1 MTFIEKFSQIK
12 RKYGKID
19 ESKLT
24 ENFAVQVEMTDEDCG
39 GIFYIAYMNGPFAI
53 EPYDYYDNTAI
64 VKVSSK
70 VLENILSC
78 KADPMESFSAGEI
91 QVEGDI
97 SHALMLVE
105 LMKKEPKPRKPRKAK
120 AEETAVAA
128 EAKEEVK
135 AEEKAE
141 VKEEKKP
148 AEKKAPKKEKA
159 EKKPAVRKTA
169 KKTTKKDA
177 E

>member
-1 MTFIEKFSQIK
+1 MTFIEKFNQIK

-24 ENFAVQVEMTDEDCG
+24 EHFAVQVEMTDEDCG

-64 VKVSSK
+64 VRVSSK

-78 KADPMESFSAGEI
+78 KADPMESFFAGAI

-97 SHALMLVE
+97 SHALMLVD

-120 AEETAVAA
+120 T
-128 EAKEEVK
+128 
-135 AEEKAE
+135 EEKAVVAE

-148 AEKKAPKKEKA
+148 AKEKAPKKEKA

>member
-1 MTFIEKFSQIK
+1 MTFIEKFNQLK
-12 RKYGKID
+12 KKYGKID

-39 GIFYIAYMNGPFAI
+39 GIFYVAYMNGPFAV

-64 VKVSSK
+64 IKVSSK

-78 KADPMESFSAGEI
+78 KTDPMDAFFAGEI
-91 QVEGDI
+91 KVEGDI
-97 SHALMLVE
+97 GHALMLVE
-105 LMKKEPKPRKPRKAK
+105 LMKKAPKPRKPRAAK
-120 AEETAVAA
+120 AET
-128 EAKEEVK
+128 
-135 AEEKAE
+135 
-141 VKEEKKP
+141 EEKKP
-148 AEKKAPKKEKA
+148 AAKKS
-159 EKKPAVRKTA
+159 A

>member
-1 MTFIEKFSQIK
+1 MTFIEKFNQLK
-12 RKYGKID
+12 KKYGKID

-39 GIFYIAYMNGPFAI
+39 GIFYVAYMNGPFAV

-64 VKVSSK
+64 IRVSSK

-78 KADPMESFSAGEI
+78 KADPMESFFAGEI

-97 SHALMLVE
+97 GHALMLVE
-105 LMKKEPKPRKPRKAK
+105 LMKKAPKPRKPRVAK
-120 AEETAVAA
+120 KET
-128 EAKEEVK
+128 
-135 AEEKAE
+135 
-141 VKEEKKP
+141 
-148 AEKKAPKKEKA
+148 AEKKTA
-159 EKKPAVRKTA
+159 A
-169 KKTTKKDA
+169 KKTTKKSAKKDA

>member
-1 MTFIEKFSQIK
+1 MTFIEKFNQLK
-12 RKYGKID
+12 KKYGKID

-39 GIFYIAYMNGPFAI
+39 GIFYVAYMNGPFAV

-64 VKVSSK
+64 IKVSSK

-78 KADPMESFSAGEI
+78 KADPMEAFFAGEI

-105 LMKKEPKPRKPRKAK
+105 LMKKAPKPRKPRAK
-120 AEETAVAA
+120 AEP
-128 EAKEEVK
+128 
-135 AEEKAE
+135 
-141 VKEEKKP
+141 KEEK
-148 AEKKAPKKEKA
+148 AEKKAP
-159 EKKPAVRKTA
+159 A
-169 KKTTKKDA
+169 KKTTKRATKKAA

>member
-1 MTFIEKFSQIK
+1 MTMTFIEKFSQIK
-12 RKYGKID
+12 KKYGKID

-64 VKVSSK
+64 VRVSSK

-128 EAKEEVK
+128 EAKEE
-135 AEEKAE
+135 
-141 VKEEKKP
+141 KKP

-169 KKTTKKDA
+169 KKTTK
-177 E
+177 

>member
-1 MTFIEKFSQIK
+1 MTFIEKFNQLK
-12 RKYGKID
+12 KKYGKID

-39 GIFYIAYMNGPFAI
+39 GIFYVAYMNGPFAV

-64 VKVSSK
+64 IKVSSK

-78 KADPMESFSAGEI
+78 KLDPMDAFFAGEI

-105 LMKKEPKPRKPRKAK
+105 LMKKAPKPRKPRAAK
-120 AEETAVAA
+120 AET
-128 EAKEEVK
+128 
-135 AEEKAE
+135 
-141 VKEEKKP
+141 
-148 AEKKAPKKEKA
+148 AEKEAEKAPKKEKA
-159 EKKPAVRKTA
+159 EKKPAA
-169 KKTTKKDA
+169 KKTTKKAAKKDA

>member
-1 MTFIEKFSQIK
+1 MTFIEKFNQIK
-12 RKYGKID
+12 KKYGKID

-24 ENFAVQVEMTDEDCG
+24 EHFAVQVEMTDEDCG

-64 VKVSSK
+64 IRVSSK

-78 KADPMESFSAGEI
+78 KADPMEAFFAGEI

-120 AEETAVAA
+120 T
-128 EAKEEVK
+128 
-135 AEEKAE
+135 EEKAE

-148 AEKKAPKKEKA
+148 AKEKAPKKEKA
-159 EKKPAVRKTA
+159 EKKPAA
-169 KKTTKKDA
+169 KKTTKKTAKKDA

>member
-1 MTFIEKFSQIK
+1 MTFIEKFNQLK
-12 RKYGKID
+12 KKYGKID

-39 GIFYIAYMNGPFAI
+39 GIFYVAYMNGPFAV

-64 VKVSSK
+64 IKVSSK

-78 KADPMESFSAGEI
+78 KLNPMDAFFAGEI

-97 SHALMLVE
+97 GHALMLVE
-105 LMKKEPKPRKPRKAK
+105 LMKKAPKPRKPRAAK
-120 AEETAVAA
+120 AET
-128 EAKEEVK
+128 EERK
-135 AEEKAE
+135 AE
-141 VKEEKKP
+141 
-148 AEKKAPKKEKA
+148 KAPKKEKA
-159 EKKPAVRKTA
+159 EKKPAA
-169 KKTTKKDA
+169 KKTTKKAAKKDA